1 MLNVESRFSI
11 LFNESLMSYMKEVAQ
26 YAKTIANRS
35 PYRAL
40 VDLGRTW
47 LVIGAAIGLFFWAP
61 SWVTFLVAFII
72 VGAQQYAML
81 ILMHDGQHS
90 LLHPERAINNFV
102 STWLIAAPCG
112 TPFQSSQKQ
121 HLAHHRSLGSPDAD
135 PAYHFY
141 CYGEP
146 SSKDTVAHLTMHFLW
161 ILSAG
166 RVAYTL
172 LGKGN
177 TTSAEGVKGTA
188 GGARVRE
195 YVPIM
200 LCQAA
205 IFLMFATIGFWW
217 AYPVLWVLPLFTLV
231 SFFDAFRQFAEHAQP
246 VSDPTAKTLLI
257 STRSNVFE
265 RFFIAPFGMNFHAE
279 HHLFP
284 FVPYYRLSELSKK
297 IRGLHEGAGIEWRRS
312 YFESLIKYV
321 IALKK

>member
-1 MLNVESRFSI
+1 
-11 LFNESLMSYMKEVAQ
+11 MSDMKEVAQ

-35 PYRAL
+35 PHRAL

-47 LVIGAAIGLFFWAP
+47 LVIGAAIGLFFWVP
-61 SWVTFLVAFII
+61 SWVTFLAAFIV

-81 ILMHDGQHS
+81 ILMHDGQHY
-90 LLHPERAINNFV
+90 LLHPARGVNNFV
-102 STWLIAAPCG
+102 STWLIGAPCG

-121 HLAHHRSLGSPDAD
+121 HLAHHRYLGSPDAD
-135 PAYHFY
+135 PAFHFY

-146 SSKDTVAHLTMHFLW
+146 SPKDTATHLTMHFLW

-177 TTSAEGVKGTA
+177 RTLPEVGKETEKG
-188 GGARVRE
+188 GRIRE
-195 YVPIM
+195 YVPIL
-200 LCQAA
+200 LCQAGV
-205 IFLMFATIGFWW
+205 FLLFSTMGYWW
-217 AYPVLWVLPLFTLV
+217 AYPLLWVLPLFTLV

-246 VSDPTAKTLLI
+246 VSDPAAKTLLI
-257 STRSNVFE
+257 STRSNALE

-284 FVPYYRLSELSKK
+284 FVPYYRLSELSGK
-297 IRGLHEGAGIEWRRS
+297 IRSLNEVGEIEWRRS
-312 YFESLIKYV
+312 YLESLTKYV